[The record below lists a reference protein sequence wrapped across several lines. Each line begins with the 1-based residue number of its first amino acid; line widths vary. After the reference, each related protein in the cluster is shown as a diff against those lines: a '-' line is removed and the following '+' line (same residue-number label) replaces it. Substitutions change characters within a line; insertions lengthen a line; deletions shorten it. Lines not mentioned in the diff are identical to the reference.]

1 MENATIVDNYSSGE
15 LLNSIRQGVT
25 ALGKTTDTLTLDDLA
40 PVEEFHIGGRQ
51 ATGDL
56 LDQINLG
63 PQDHLLDIGCGIGGT
78 SRFVAATYGAKV
90 DGIDLTPEFVETG
103 TEICN
108 WLKLQDLVTLKV
120 ANALDNGFADNS
132 FDAACMLHVGMNIA
146 DKPALFTEIGRVLR
160 PGGRFALYDVM
171 KNDDGARA
179 YPVPWATDPDMCA
192 ISSLQDYQDGLARAG
207 FEITSVRDRTEVAS
221 AFFARLKKNMQASAG
236 PPPIGLHLLYG
247 G

>member
-120 ANALDNGFADNS
+120 AKDR
-132 FDAACMLHVGMNIA
+132 
-146 DKPALFTEIGRVLR
+146 K
-160 PGGRFALYDVM
+160 
-171 KNDDGARA
+171 
-179 YPVPWATDPDMCA
+179 
-192 ISSLQDYQDGLARAG
+192 
-207 FEITSVRDRTEVAS
+207 SVV
-221 AFFARLKKNMQASAG
+221 
-236 PPPIGLHLLYG
+236 
-247 G
+247 